1 VSKQKLPR
9 STWWLFIALW
19 LLCIPGIQ
27 LARAQQAGV
36 VAPPNAKAQQ
46 HLVSGRD
53 ALGKGDLSRARSE
66 FEQAYRLGVGPEVL
80 GLLGKVALQQGQRTQ
95 AADLLRRYLTEVSVS
110 ADEAA
115 SLQTLIQSEQES
127 AAEVVVSGA
136 AGSLLRADARIVGR
150 LPLSRLLLMTPGPH
164 RLVLETEGRSREH
177 LVKAASGVPVSVRF
191 VEDSGSSVDAFETR
205 PPVVLLVYEQQLQ
218 LPSLPLN
225 RAILDRVRLDGQAY
239 DLAPERAERELR
251 KERAGCL
258 GDTTCVLRLARKL
271 GCDYVLQILR
281 SGTDYS
287 LQLRDLAVDL
297 SAEAPQVALCTALSE
312 ADCASALRVGV
323 GALLTPSLSRQHGK
337 LRITT
342 KPERATVAIDEQPL
356 SGRSPQEVSL
366 FAGEH
371 KVTLSQPGFL
381 TQRAEVSVAADSLTE
396 HSFELQVDVAAQRQR
411 RLAIG
416 KRVLAVTG
424 VLAIVGGAVAIGLN
438 GIQRSDESDPT
449 HYQELLSWPHGVAA
463 ISVGAISTAIAIWMH
478 RKEKAAVQVLQTERV
493 K

>member
-1 VSKQKLPR
+1 MSNQKFAR
-9 STWWLFIALW
+9 SIWLLSLSLW
-19 LLCIPGIQ
+19 LLCILGNQ
-27 LARAQQAGV
+27 RASAQQTGV
-36 VAPPNAKAQQ
+36 VAPPNTKAQQ
-46 HLVSGRD
+46 HLVSGRE
-53 ALGKGDLSRARSE
+53 ALAKGDLSRAQAE
-66 FEQAYRLGVGPEVL
+66 LEQAYRLGVGPEVL
-80 GLLGKVALQQGQRTQ
+80 GLLGKVALQQGLRTQ
-95 AADLLRRYLTEVSVS
+95 AADLLRRYLTEVSV
-110 ADEAA
+110 APGEAA
-115 SLQTLIQSEQES
+115 PLQTLIQSEQES

-177 LVKAASGVPVSVRF
+177 LVKAASGIPVSVRF

-251 KERAGCL
+251 NERAGCL
-258 GDTTCVLRLARKL
+258 GDTACVLRLARKL
-271 GCDYVLQILR
+271 GCDYVLQVAK
-281 SGTDYS
+281 SGADYS
-287 LQLRDLAVDL
+287 VQLRDLAVDL
-297 SAEAPQVALCTALSE
+297 SAAASQVAVCSGRSE
-312 ADCASALRVGV
+312 ASCASALRDVVGE
-323 GALLTPSLSRQHGK
+323 LLTPSLSRQHGR

-342 KPERATVAIDEQPL
+342 KPERATVAIDDQPL
-356 SGRSPQEVSL
+356 PFRSPQEVSL

-396 HSFELQVDVAAQRQR
+396 RLFELQVDVAAQRQR

-424 VLAIVGGAVAIGLN
+424 ALAIVGGVVAIGLN
-438 GIQRSDESDPT
+438 GIQRSDASDPT

-463 ISVGAISTAIAIWMH
+463 ISVGAISAGLAVWLY
-478 RKEKAAVQVLQTERV
+478 RKEKAAAQEVQTEAR
-493 K
+493 